1 MVQATRLHFGEVI
14 KELKEGKKDKTIWRQ
29 AEKLSNGIES
39 LVFVKYC
46 QLRAELIAK
55 Q

>member
-1 MVQATRLHFGEVI
+1 LVQATRIHFGAVV
-14 KELKEGKKDKTIWRQ
+14 KELKEGKKDKTIWKQ

-39 LVFVKYC
+39 LVLVKYC

>member
-1 MVQATRLHFGEVI
+1 M
-14 KELKEGKKDKTIWRQ
+14 KELKEGKKDKTLWKQ
-29 AEKLSNGIES
+29 AEKLSGGIKS

>member
-1 MVQATRLHFGEVI
+1 MVQATRLHFGAVA
-14 KELKEGKKDKTIWRQ
+14 KELKQGKKDKAIWKQ

-39 LVFVKYC
+39 LVLVKYC